1 MQSQQ
6 AAKQAAADRQAKA
19 QARRDVRKHE
29 PLTCCQPELE
39 AHEQKLSPAELQQR
53 RRENW
58 GKSGIVSMRGLGLPE
73 LSDLGSDLGAL
84 REGASAQ
91 IGSMDVGHN
100 HLTSLPGV
108 HTRTLRCVGCWRQQL
123 RAFALN
129 MAERNC
135 LLLCCNSK
143 SHAERCANHGMRVD
157 VFGHL
162 RSLRRLTCSHNA
174 LVATAVP
181 WHSIG
186 QLAQLTHAAFDHNC
200 FTDLPAAAFHS
211 KTLRVLDL
219 SCNEIG
225 QLSDDVGQLA
235 ALEELIVS
243 NNVLAALPDGLSA
256 RLSSCL
262 VSLHSRA

>member
-19 QARRDVRKHE
+19 QARREVRKHE
-29 PLTCCQPELE
+29 PLPSCQPELG

-58 GKSGIVSMRGLGLPE
+58 GKSGIVSMRGLGLTE
-73 LSDLGSDLGAL
+73 LSDLGSDLEAL
-84 REGASAQ
+84 GEGAQ

-108 HTRTLRCVGCWRQQL
+108 HIRTQRCVGCWRQHL
-123 RAFALN
+123 RAFALHLVK
-129 MAERNC
+129 RSC
-135 LLLCCNSK
+135 LLLYCNSNL
-143 SHAERCANHGMRVD
+143 HAERCANHGMRVEL
-157 VFGHL
+157 FGRL

-174 LVATAVP
+174 LIATAVP

-225 QLSDDVGQLA
+225 QLPDDVGQLP

-243 NNVLAALPDGLSA
+243 SNVLAELPDGLGA

-262 VSLHSRA
+262 VSLHSLA